1 MKYKIEKNTVQ
12 ETLILPLYSRK
23 LCTELYP
30 NLYRDETAV
39 RLLDQ
44 IDYDFS
50 QAEKNSR
57 SLMQRFGALEVAM
70 RQNDLAFEVQAY
82 LKTHPCAAVVN
93 LGCGLDNTGRACDNG
108 KCKIYNLDFPD
119 VIALRQ
125 QLLPAGEREQNIP
138 CDLKDPAWF
147 DKIDASGGAVFFASG
162 VFYYFLTEQVREL
175 VQGMADAFPGGVLV
189 FDAANRTAVKMIAK
203 TWLRTA
209 KIKDVGAYFAVS
221 DAKSE
226 LSPWDSRLQVSSRGY
241 MLGYNDLKDPSVSG
255 FFRFLAR
262 VGDNGMKMQIV
273 KIRFG
278 GQAMKILV
286 YGAGVLGCNL
296 ARNLLRAGKDVT
308 LLARGNWAAE
318 IRRNG
323 LRIKDKFSL
332 CTSVSR
338 IPVVTELAP
347 EAKYDVIFVVL
358 RYTQLDSAL
367 DTLRANRTKNI
378 VFVGN
383 NVQTKAL
390 AAALPEKNVL
400 FAFAL
405 SAGHR
410 EADRVVSIDL
420 KKITIGQLTGAKSNK
435 QLIGRIFHGTKYKV
449 VYEPNMED
457 YLLCH
462 AAFVMPAA
470 FACYKTDGDLK
481 KLRGDTAYLNRV
493 LDANIEGY
501 RAIRDAGH
509 TILPKEDADFEG
521 EKYRKTCLRFFKLMC
536 ATSLGK
542 LCASDHAMNAIDEMS
557 ALNRDLK
564 KFFDAN
570 GAAYPVWQA
579 LEAEAGRYLQ

>member
-1 MKYKIEKNTVQ
+1 
-12 ETLILPLYSRK
+12 
-23 LCTELYP
+23 
-30 NLYRDETAV
+30 
-39 RLLDQ
+39 
-44 IDYDFS
+44 
-50 QAEKNSR
+50 
-57 SLMQRFGALEVAM
+57 
-70 RQNDLAFEVQAY
+70 
-82 LKTHPCAAVVN
+82 
-93 LGCGLDNTGRACDNG
+93 
-108 KCKIYNLDFPD
+108 
-119 VIALRQ
+119 
-125 QLLPAGEREQNIP
+125 
-138 CDLKDPAWF
+138 
-147 DKIDASGGAVFFASG
+147 
-162 VFYYFLTEQVREL
+162 
-175 VQGMADAFPGGVLV
+175 
-189 FDAANRTAVKMIAK
+189 
-203 TWLRTA
+203 
-209 KIKDVGAYFAVS
+209 
-221 DAKSE
+221 
-226 LSPWDSRLQVSSRGY
+226 
-241 MLGYNDLKDPSVSG
+241 
-255 FFRFLAR
+255 
-262 VGDNGMKMQIV
+262 
-273 KIRFG
+273 
-278 GQAMKILV
+278 MKILV

-318 IRRNG
+318 IKQNG
-323 LRIKDKFSL
+323 LRIKDKFSP

-347 EAKYDVIFVVL
+347 DAMYDVIFVVL

-383 NVQTKAL
+383 NVQARAL

-420 KKITIGQLTGAKSNK
+420 KKITIGQLTGATSNK

-509 TILPKEDADFEG
+509 AILPKEDADFEG

-570 GAAYPVWQA
+570 GAVYPVWQA

>member
-1 MKYKIEKNTVQ
+1 
-12 ETLILPLYSRK
+12 
-23 LCTELYP
+23 
-30 NLYRDETAV
+30 
-39 RLLDQ
+39 
-44 IDYDFS
+44 
-50 QAEKNSR
+50 
-57 SLMQRFGALEVAM
+57 
-70 RQNDLAFEVQAY
+70 
-82 LKTHPCAAVVN
+82 
-93 LGCGLDNTGRACDNG
+93 
-108 KCKIYNLDFPD
+108 
-119 VIALRQ
+119 
-125 QLLPAGEREQNIP
+125 
-138 CDLKDPAWF
+138 
-147 DKIDASGGAVFFASG
+147 
-162 VFYYFLTEQVREL
+162 
-175 VQGMADAFPGGVLV
+175 
-189 FDAANRTAVKMIAK
+189 
-203 TWLRTA
+203 
-209 KIKDVGAYFAVS
+209 
-221 DAKSE
+221 
-226 LSPWDSRLQVSSRGY
+226 
-241 MLGYNDLKDPSVSG
+241 
-255 FFRFLAR
+255 
-262 VGDNGMKMQIV
+262 
-273 KIRFG
+273 
-278 GQAMKILV
+278 MKILV

-318 IRRNG
+318 IKRNG

-332 CTSVSR
+332 RTSVSR

-347 EAKYDVIFVVL
+347 DAMYDVIFVVL

-383 NVQTKAL
+383 NVQTKTL

-410 EADRVVSIDL
+410 KADRVVSI
-420 KKITIGQLTGAKSNK
+420 
-435 QLIGRIFHGTKYKV
+435 
-449 VYEPNMED
+449 
-457 YLLCH
+457 
-462 AAFVMPAA
+462 
-470 FACYKTDGDLK
+470 DLK

-509 TILPKEDADFEG
+509 TILPKEDTDFEG